1 MTTSDRLSE
10 TLERLAEHR
19 ERTEMNQK
27 NAANEGQT
35 RQYLI
40 DPFIRE
46 VLGYDREDPEE
57 VREAAAVGQGSDG
70 RKEVDY
76 ALKRPING
84 KPEHYILVEAKT
96 VGHNLG
102 QKELDQLKEY
112 VAREEYAK
120 FGVLTDGIQY
130 KWYRCPPKK
139 TILEDIPFLTHSA
152 LEAPSPATCEW
163 LAAVR
168 RNVTDRDDLERLA
181 WRLALENDIREWLL
195 STFVDPV
202 NPTIINKAVGLKVPT
217 KDHAVVSE
225 AAKSVWHELQAS
237 AGPKPV
243 DPPPSGCVEVIDRS
257 DERIDFGEEM
267 KTRARAWRIG
277 TGTWKVEND
286 ATRVIESVL
295 QSLLECDARRDQ
307 RDQLASLPEIVSW
320 NSDMGGSY
328 KRIPGFTELCFNAHR
343 ENPKKVTLLQEVS
356 RKIEFRPPPD
366 HALSKQ
372 PKIEVWMPTGTTY
385 TKARRR

>member
-257 DERIDFGEEM
+257 DEKIDLGDNLP
-267 KTRARAWRIG
+267 KLARAWR
-277 TGTWKVEND
+277 TGNGNWHIENN
-286 ATRVIESVL
+286 AIQVTQSVL
-295 QSLLECDARRDQ
+295 KSMLECDARRDR

-320 NSDMGGSY
+320 DSTKGTDY
-328 KRIPGFTELCFNAHR
+328 RQIPGFAGLCFYAHR
-343 ENPKKVTLLQEVS
+343 PNHEKVQFLQGVS
-356 RKIEFRPPPD
+356 KAIEFRPP
-366 HALSKQ
+366 HGHSLSEQ
-372 PKIEVWMPTGTTY
+372 PRIEVWMPTGTTY
-385 TKARRR
+385 TKGR